1 MPPRR
6 EPGRPAQVATAA
18 VLLGSAGAGDYGWT
32 FGHAGQTARG
42 QGDPAAGLGM
52 AADAL
57 AARYAPASTRGVS
70 TVPVRIGGLTG
81 VRAYASLTT
90 YLDGLSL
97 VRSVSLRELSGSTAL
112 LDLGV
117 RGDLELLRR
126 IVALDGRLVPA
137 PRAGSDNGD
146 AGVTGLRLAAM
157 SLRHLPNLLC
167 VLRILLVYPVAH
179 WILQERYADVML
191 LFAVAASTDALDGF
205 LAKRFG
211 WTSELGKFLDPLADK
226 LLLLAVFICL
236 SVNGVVPWLL
246 TGLVLLR
253 DLVIVFGALTYKLLF
268 GPVNGNPTIAS
279 KLNTV
284 TQIVFCLAVVAAAA
298 YRWPADWVVILLGAM
313 VLFSTCVSG
322 IDYTLIYVRRAQVV
336 VRERASRRH

>member
-1 MPPRR
+1 MRA
-6 EPGRPAQVATAA
+6 RPASRVASAGGKGA
-18 VLLGSAGAGDYGWT
+18 VLVGTAGAGGYDWT

-42 QGDPAAGLGM
+42 QGDPAAGLGL
-52 AADAL
+52 AADTL
-57 AARYAPASTRGVS
+57 AARYAPGSTRGVS
-70 TVPVRIGGLTG
+70 TVSVRIGGLDG
-81 VRAYASLTT
+81 VRSYAALTT

-97 VRSVSLRELSGSTAL
+97 VRSVSLRELSGSTVL

-126 IVALDGRLVPA
+126 IFALDGRLTPA
-137 PRAGSDNGD
+137 ARTEGRDD
-146 AGVTGLRLAAM
+146 AGGAGLRLAAM

-167 VLRILLVYPVAH
+167 VLRILMVYPVAH

-211 WTSELGKFLDPLADK
+211 WTSKLGSLLDPLADK
-226 LLLLAVFICL
+226 LLLVTVFICL
-236 SVNGVVPWLL
+236 SVNGDVPWVL

-253 DLVIVFGALTYKLLF
+253 DLVIVFGALTYKVLF

-279 KLNTV
+279 KINTLA
-284 TQIVFCLAVVAAAA
+284 QIVYCLAVVADGRLPVAAA
-298 YRWPADWVVILLGAM
+298 MGGDRARSVRVVFDLRERHRLHADLRAPRAG
-313 VLFSTCVSG
+313 
-322 IDYTLIYVRRAQVV
+322 RRA
-336 VRERASRRH
+336 